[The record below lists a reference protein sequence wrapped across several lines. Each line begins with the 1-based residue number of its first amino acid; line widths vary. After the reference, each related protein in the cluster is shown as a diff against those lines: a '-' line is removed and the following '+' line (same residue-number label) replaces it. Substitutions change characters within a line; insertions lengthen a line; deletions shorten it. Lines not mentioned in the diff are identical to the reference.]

1 MALFGDTPVK
11 GNRKTVE
18 KDKGN
23 EIKMSVVNTDTLFAA
38 YDKYL
43 HLKTNITTLL
53 GSILNK
59 PYASIIY

>member
-23 EIKMSVVNTDTLFAA
+23 EIKMSGVYTDTLFAA

-43 HLKTNITTLL
+43 HLKTKITTLL

>member
-38 YDKYL
+38 YNKYL
-43 HLKTNITTLL
+43 HLKTKITTLL

>member
-11 GNRKTVE
+11 GNRKTVV

-23 EIKMSVVNTDTLFAA
+23 EIKMSVVNTDTLFEA

-43 HLKTNITTLL
+43 LLIKNNDHNTTRV
-53 GSILNK
+53 NTE
-59 PYASIIY
+59 

>member
-11 GNRKTVE
+11 GNRNTVV

-23 EIKMSVVNTDTLFAA
+23 EIKMSVVNTDTLFEA

-43 HLKTNITTLL
+43 LLIKNNDHNTTRV
-53 GSILNK
+53 NTE
-59 PYASIIY
+59 

>member
-23 EIKMSVVNTDTLFAA
+23 EIKMSVVNTDTLFEA

-43 HLKTNITTLL
+43 LLIKNNDHNTTRV
-53 GSILNK
+53 NTE
-59 PYASIIY
+59 

>member
-18 KDKGN
+18 KDNGN
-23 EIKMSVVNTDTLFAA
+23 EIKMSVVINTDTSFAA

-43 HLKTNITTLL
+43 HLINKHHNTT
-53 GSILNK
+53 GVNTE
-59 PYASIIY
+59 